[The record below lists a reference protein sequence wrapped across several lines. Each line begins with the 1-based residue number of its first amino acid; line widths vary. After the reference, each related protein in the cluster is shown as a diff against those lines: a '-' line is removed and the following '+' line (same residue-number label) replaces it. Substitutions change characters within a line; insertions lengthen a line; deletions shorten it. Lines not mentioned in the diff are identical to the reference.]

1 VATQIAARGR
11 LCADGLGGQIRGL
24 WRAGLF
30 QMMDA
35 ASLRELV
42 DDIRANGLREP
53 ITLLD
58 GKVLDGRNRHEAK
71 DIRRLVSGFRK
82 AADSATDEVIR
93 HKDKTAADL
102 TGSGRHGERHRELT
116 STASSPRPLIR
127 PYRHPLRRRRW
138 RLIAPRR

>member
-1 VATQIAARGR
+1 MRWA
-11 LCADGLGGQIRGL
+11 GLGGQIRGL

-30 QMMDA
+30 PMMDA
-35 ASLRELV
+35 ASLRELA
-42 DDIRANGLREP
+42 DDIRANGLRKP

-71 DIRRLVSGFRK
+71 DIRRRVSGFRK

-102 TGSGRHGERHRELT
+102 TGSGRHGERHRERHRELT
-116 STASSPRPLIR
+116 STA
-127 PYRHPLRRRRW
+127 
-138 RLIAPRR
+138 

>member
-1 VATQIAARGR
+1 
-11 LCADGLGGQIRGL
+11 
-24 WRAGLF
+24 
-30 QMMDA
+30 MMDA
-35 ASLRELV
+35 ASLWELA

-93 HKDKTAADL
+93 HKE
-102 TGSGRHGERHRELT
+102 RHRERHRELT